1 MNPAQ
6 NRTGSASAPSHDSH
20 AVSPAGRPAAQSA
33 STTLL
38 PAPADPT
45 TTVSRCPAPPDN
57 RPASTPRDTSV
68 DGNTAGRNFITA
80 NRAVSVVLPP
90 GTTDTPPDNHGHQ
103 MF

>member
-20 AVSPAGRPAAQSA
+20 AVNPVGRPATQSA
-33 STTLL
+33 KTTLF

-45 TTVSRCPAPPDN
+45 TTVSRLPAPADN

-68 DGNTAGRNFITA
+68 DGNPAGRNFITA

-90 GTTDTPPDNHGHQ
+90 STTGTLPDNHGHQ